1 MKLVEVGEI
10 IAVRKLTLAP
20 EEDPGREGL
29 ALLGEPKQLL
39 DRDDFYFPYQIK
51 GARDERV

>member
-1 MKLVEVGEI
+1 MKLDEVGEI